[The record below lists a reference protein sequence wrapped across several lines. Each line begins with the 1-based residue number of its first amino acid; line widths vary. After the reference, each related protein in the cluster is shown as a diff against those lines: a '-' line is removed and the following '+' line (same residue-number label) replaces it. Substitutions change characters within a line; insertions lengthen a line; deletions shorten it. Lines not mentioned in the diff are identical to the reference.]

1 MSEKET
7 FVAALEE
14 RLQIL
19 ERPEN
24 QGSGFSGLSW
34 ALLALTGIIAPALI
48 LIWGAS

>member
-1 MSEKET
+1 MSDRNKV
-7 FVAALEE
+7 VAPLEE